1 MLLPDFTM
9 KTKSVII
16 TFLLVL
22 SLGVW
27 PGSLRG
33 QAPADTLALD
43 LETALSMAFEL
54 NPTLAIAELGKQ
66 SREARYNEQRGM
78 LLPSLNASGQ
88 YNRNIKKPV
97 FFLPPGSPF
106 GDVLEVGS
114 DNSYTGALTATMPLY
129 NPALIRSI
137 RAARLERT
145 IAGEEYRAARIELQ
159 HMLQTAFFDAL
170 LAGESL
176 EVIRQSYANANENL
190 ENIRKL
196 YSQGMVAEF
205 DLIRAEVQTENLRP
219 TLLQAENG
227 YQLALN
233 YLKAVIGLE
242 ETRQINITGNLADA
256 SENML
261 RQFTIQ
267 EAERSLRQ
275 NTDLVQLDLQ
285 MDLLEKQARA
295 IRATGLPSVAAA
307 SNYLY
312 QAEANDFRLGDYN
325 WINTI
330 SAGIQVN
337 IPIFRGLTIRNQ
349 ARQVE
354 IASHQLK
361 LQRDYLEENLQIQL
375 DNILRSMSVAVEK
388 STNAERNMHL
398 AERGYAIA
406 RARYDSGQG
415 TLLEVNDSE
424 MALTQARFNYL
435 QARHEIL
442 QSKAE
447 YERFMGQYH

>member
-1 MLLPDFTM
+1 M
-9 KTKSVII
+9 KSKSALIA
-16 TFLLVL
+16 FLLVL
-22 SLGVW
+22 SMGVW

-43 LETALSMAFEL
+43 LETAMSLAFDL

-66 SREARYNEQRGM
+66 SREARLNEQRGM

-137 RAARLERT
+137 RAARLEHT

-159 HMLQTAFFDAL
+159 HMLHTAFFDAL

-196 YSQGMVAEF
+196 YGQGMVAEF

-242 ETRQINITGNLADA
+242 EGQQISIRGSLAEA
-256 SENML
+256 SEKML
-261 RQFTIQ
+261 EQFIIK
-267 EAERSLRQ
+267 EAGRSLMR

-285 MDLLEKQARA
+285 MNLLEKQARA

-307 SNYLY
+307 SNYIY
-312 QAEANDFRLGDYN
+312 QTEANDFRFGDYS
-325 WINTI
+325 WVNTI

-337 IPIFRGLTIRNQ
+337 IPVFRGFTIRNQ

-354 IASHQLK
+354 IASRQLK
-361 LQRDYLEENLQIQL
+361 LQRNYLEENLQIQL
-375 DNILRSMSVAVEK
+375 DNTLRSMSVAVEK
-388 STNAERNMHL
+388 SVNAERNVQL
-398 AERGYAIA
+398 AERAYAIA

-424 MALTQARFNYL
+424 LALTQARFNYL

-442 QSKAE
+442 LTKAE
-447 YERFMGQYH
+447 YERFMGQNH